1 MEKYKKIL
9 FIVAVIC
16 LIVSIGYGFYD
27 LYQRNLRYK
36 FFITHRDRIYKT
48 EKIDSISNGTIYF
61 KDRDKVNVSITG
73 EYVIR
78 EVNR

>member
-1 MEKYKKIL
+1 MKYNKIL
-9 FIVAVIC
+9 IVVAVIS
-16 LIVSIGYGFYD
+16 LVLLIGYAFHD
-27 LYQRNLRYK
+27 LYQRNLKYK
-36 FFITHRDRIYKT
+36 FFITHRDRVYKT

-61 KDRDKVNVSITG
+61 KDRDKENVSITG